1 LDFACP
7 AVPARRG
14 IRNFLFFATFAAL
27 CDKFIFK
34 HNKMNKSP
42 LEIALKYMDAMFSGQ
57 NMEELAPLLC
67 HDFSF
72 QGPLFQCHSAE
83 EYIEALKADP
93 PVGFKYKIIHSFQS
107 SSSVALF
114 YLFSKPGI
122 QVPMAQLFEFQND
135 KICRILLIFD
145 SSDFTQ

>member
-1 LDFACP
+1 MKHLDLALQYM
-7 AVPARRG
+7 
-14 IRNFLFFATFAAL
+14 NFLFT
-27 CDKFIFK
+27 
-34 HNKMNKSP
+34 
-42 LEIALKYMDAMFSGQ
+42 GQ

-72 QGPLFQCHSAE
+72 QGPLFRCNTAE

-93 PVGFKYKIIHSFQS
+93 PEGFKYKIIHSLQS
-107 SSSVALF
+107 PSSVALF

-135 KICRILLIFD
+135 KICKILLIFD
-145 SSDFTQ
+145 RSAFT